1 LSKKRA
7 SELRILAHSV
17 MVLWLGGWAKPAL
30 QSAIG
35 LAAELKEATHH
46 QLQQTERK
54 IWTDC
59 DSEKTNTPCMPAVP
73 SFSDFRIQTVPS
85 MHAWFTRLLRMIS
98 YINRCILHQVV
109 KSLPSRARKY
119 TVIIHLQHAKKR
131 ERSILNRLAV
141 TYKVRTQKEKGIKQ
155 IVCSSITALKNDHN
169 I

>member
-35 LAAELKEATHH
+35 LAAELKEATHN

-59 DSEKTNTPCMPAVP
+59 DSEKNNTPCMPAVP

-98 YINRCILHQVV
+98 YINRCILHQLV
-109 KSLPSRARKY
+109 KSANALCIKLKTPSRARKY
-119 TVIIHLQHAKKR
+119 TVIIHLQHAQKR
-131 ERSILNRLAV
+131 GEIN
-141 TYKVRTQKEKGIKQ
+141 TQQTRI
-155 IVCSSITALKNDHN
+155 
-169 I
+169 